1 MINWACADLH
11 GCLDAYKKIKEFIKP
26 DDKVY
31 CLGDCGDR
39 GPEPW
44 NTIKAVA
51 TDPQFIYIKG
61 NHEDMLVKAAREV
74 FNFDYDPYCHHQR
87 VLASNGGADTLE
99 RLLGEESPERWVSH
113 LAKLP
118 THIIY
123 TNPKG
128 QEIFLC
134 HAGCS
139 FWKDEEFTLPS
150 ADTLLWDRLHYFD
163 NAKLL
168 NDTIV
173 VHGHTPM
180 KYIASDLN
188 IPLTAEALKYA
199 NGKKYCIDAGTC
211 FNGLSILLNL
221 DTFESIMF
229 KIKD

>member
-99 RLLGEESPERWVSH
+99 RLLG
-113 LAKLP
+113 
-118 THIIY
+118 
-123 TNPKG
+123 
-128 QEIFLC
+128 
-134 HAGCS
+134 
-139 FWKDEEFTLPS
+139 
-150 ADTLLWDRLHYFD
+150 
-163 NAKLL
+163 
-168 NDTIV
+168 
-173 VHGHTPM
+173 
-180 KYIASDLN
+180 
-188 IPLTAEALKYA
+188 
-199 NGKKYCIDAGTC
+199 
-211 FNGLSILLNL
+211 
-221 DTFESIMF
+221 
-229 KIKD
+229 